1 MSAAVAEAFTEFPA
15 DAPPAPPV
23 TETDNVV
30 PLPTTPTIG
39 GIPVTK
45 EIYDEAREGATKL
58 LDMSPDE
65 LRALIAKRVNMLDTE
80 LSERESRRA
89 AIEEAMVAQRVLSAR
104 RQRARKLR
112 RKVNIGS
119 SLVAAM
125 FTGLVVVTMF

>member
-1 MSAAVAEAFTEFPA
+1 MSAAVAEAYSDFPA
-15 DAPPAPPV
+15 DIPPAAPV
-23 TETDNVV
+23 EQPDNVV
-30 PLPTTPTIG
+30 PLQSTPTIG

-45 EIYDEAREGATKL
+45 EIYDEAKEGAKKL

-80 LSERESRRA
+80 LSEREARRA
-89 AIEEAMVAQRVLSAR
+89 AIEEAMVAQRVLAAR

-112 RKVNIGS
+112 RNVNIGS